1 MGQLELSY
9 QARASLGEALSGLI
23 SSGGLGELRLYT
35 GGIPSNPE
43 TSLSTQGYLGSCQLT
58 SVSEQLGGV
67 SGLFAEGVMS
77 GSGTVS
83 WARLVSG
90 DNTVI
95 ADFVVGT
102 GQSPIVV
109 DTTVVATGDVVVMS
123 SMNLTVV
130 E

>member
-1 MGQLELSY
+1 
-9 QARASLGEALSGLI
+9 
-23 SSGGLGELRLYT
+23 
-35 GGIPSNPE
+35 
-43 TSLSTQGYLGSCQLT
+43 
-58 SVSEQLGGV
+58 V